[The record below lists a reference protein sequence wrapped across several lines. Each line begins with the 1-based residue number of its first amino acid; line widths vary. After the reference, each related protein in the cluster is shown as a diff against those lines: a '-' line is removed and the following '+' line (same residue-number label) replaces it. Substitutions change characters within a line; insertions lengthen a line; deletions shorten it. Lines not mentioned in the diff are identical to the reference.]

1 MTREEK
7 LEQIVMLSEDLFYAL
22 PFWKRWD
29 VAKWYRK
36 NNWDVT
42 HEWEQCVK
50 QAMRMVEERALIT
63 KYLNADK
70 ESVKNK

>member
-7 LEQIVMLSEDLFYAL
+7 LEQIQFLSEDLFYSL
-22 PFWKRWD
+22 PFWKRWS

-42 HEWEQCVK
+42 QEWEQCVK
-50 QAMRMVEERALIT
+50 QAWRMVEERAFIT
-63 KYLNADK
+63 KSITDDK
-70 ESVKNK
+70 